1 MTPPA
6 GAPAI
11 EAVDVS
17 RTYQLGGVSVPALRG
32 VSLTIAPGDYVAVI
46 GPSGSGK
53 STLMHLL
60 GGLDRPTGGRLVIGG
75 RDVATLS
82 APELATLRNETI
94 GFVFQAF
101 HLLPRTSA
109 VDNVALP
116 LVYRGIGARQRRE
129 RAAAMLGRVGLG
141 HRLHHRPN
149 QLSGGEQQRVAIA
162 RALVTDP
169 AVLLADE
176 PTGNLDTATGE
187 AVLALLERLNAESGV
202 ALVMVTHDQEVA
214 ARARRRIAVRD
225 GLVRSDRFTP
235 GRDTLHDRPLS
246 DGDGR
251 PETLDAAPSAEPR
264 SASGSGPGHPPG
276 GSGGAAGAT
285 GRLPRRTGGA
295 S

>member
-1 MTPPA
+1 MTVPA
-6 GAPAI
+6 V
-11 EAVDVS
+11 EAVDVW
-17 RTYQLGGVSVPALRG
+17 RTYELDGVSVSALRG
-32 VSLTIAPGDYVAVI
+32 VSITIDQGEYVAVI

-60 GGLDRPTGGRLVIGG
+60 GGLDRPSGGRLVIGG
-75 RDVATLS
+75 RDVTTLT

-101 HLLPRTSA
+101 HLLARTSA

-116 LVYRGIGARQRRE
+116 LVYRGVSARQRRE

-162 RALVTDP
+162 RALVTEP

-176 PTGNLDTATGE
+176 PTGNLDSATGE
-187 AVLALLERLNAESGV
+187 AVLELLEQLNAESGV

-214 ARARRRIAVRD
+214 ARAHRRIAVRD
-225 GLVRSDRFTP
+225 GLIRSDS
-235 GRDTLHDRPLS
+235 LHDRPPS
-246 DGDGR
+246 DGSGV
-251 PETLDAAPSAEPR
+251 PATLDPAPSAEPR

-276 GSGGAAGAT
+276 GPGGATRAT
-285 GRLPRRTGGA
+285 GRLPRGGGDA
-295 S
+295 G

>member
-1 MTPPA
+1 MTPP
-6 GAPAI
+6 GVPAI

-17 RTYQLGGVSVPALRG
+17 RTYQLDGVSVPALRG
-32 VSLTIAPGDYVAVI
+32 VSLTIAPGDYVAVV

-60 GGLDRPTGGRLVIGG
+60 GGLDQPTGGRLVIGG
-75 RDVATLS
+75 RDVGSLS

-129 RAAAMLGRVGLG
+129 RAAAVLGRVGLG

-176 PTGNLDTATGE
+176 PTGNLDSATGE
-187 AVLALLERLNAESGV
+187 AVLELLERLNAESGV
-202 ALVMVTHDQEVA
+202 ALVMVTHDHEVA

-225 GLVRSDRFTP
+225 GLIRSDTV
-235 GRDTLHDRPLS
+235 HDRPAS
-246 DGDGR
+246 DGADG

-264 SASGSGPGHPPG
+264 SASGSGPGHPSG
-276 GSGGAAGAT
+276 GSGGATGAT
-285 GRLPRRTGGA
+285 GRLPREDAR
-295 S
+295 